1 MTPVYTP
8 PHRTDLIIYRK
19 RDPSTM
25 TPTEYILHHNTVFLV
40 LEEEED
46 SGGPIINT
54 VMHVSI
60 IYIIYRGCEVCM
72 YTVEPPSLSIRTP
85 LN

>member
-1 MTPVYTP
+1 
-8 PHRTDLIIYRK
+8 
-19 RDPSTM
+19 M

-60 IYIIYRGCEVCM
+60 IIYHRCEVCM
-72 YTVEPPSLSIRTP
+72 YVYRLYSGTSLSE
-85 LN
+85 